1 MTMGNA
7 REVPKRK
14 NDEIYFER
22 CMPLGVVMDERIC
35 SGSYYAL
42 AFRKFRGYL
51 DNPTL
56 LEKKPEVVI
65 REVEKNKKGKYK
77 LVKHVEADEV
87 SSQCTEDEVVRL

>member
-77 LVKHVEADEV
+77 LVKHAEADEV